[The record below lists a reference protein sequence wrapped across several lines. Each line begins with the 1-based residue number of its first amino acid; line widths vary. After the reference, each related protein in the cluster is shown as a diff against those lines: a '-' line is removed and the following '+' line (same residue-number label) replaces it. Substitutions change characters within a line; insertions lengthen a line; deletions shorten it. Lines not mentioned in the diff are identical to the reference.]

1 MIAAN
6 LPRWKLIAYILFM
19 RGFTFR
25 QAGNRTGKTVRQ
37 AEQAF
42 RDVCKAFKE
51 RAR

>member
-1 MIAAN
+1 MIATD

>member
-1 MIAAN
+1 MT
-6 LPRWKLIAYILFM
+6 LPRWKLACYIWFM
-19 RGFTFR
+19 RGFSFR

-51 RAR
+51 TPR